1 MLTEINI
8 ANYKSINN
16 LKLPLG
22 RVNVFI
28 GENGAGKSNILEAI
42 ALAGAANAGKLD
54 NEFLASRGIRVTQ
67 PELMRPAFADFSNTS
82 QIVITV
88 DDGKG
93 SPKTFELMNDNA
105 PYAQWHCS
113 VKLRRKSNEAVERE
127 VFTSILDEII
137 KANLEKIS
145 NENSKE
151 KTVNSSKKPEV
162 KNTSNTSSKIDIGG
176 NWEKFSRILERHKIL
191 LAKIEKN
198 SKENNSRNIINVLR
212 NDFRQ
217 LNSFVIYS
225 PENSALR
232 IFEKEGQIEPLGV
245 NGEGLLKL
253 LSVLGKSEQKEVL
266 ETIKS
271 SLHVLDWFKNF
282 DIIDEPAGMV
292 NRMEIEDRF
301 LAKDKKYFDQ
311 KSANEGFLFLVFYFA
326 LFSSDL
332 TPKFFAVDNIDV
344 SLNPKLCQRLIQ
356 QLVLLSKKNDKQVLL
371 TTHNPAVLDGLN
383 LDDDE
388 QRLFVVSRND
398 AGETK
403 VKRVKKPRSI
413 EGVPPTRL
421 SEAFLRGALGGLPKG
436 F

>member
-8 ANYKSINN
+8 ANYKSINK

-42 ALAGAANAGKLD
+42 ALAGAANAEKLD

-82 QIVITV
+82 QITITV
-88 DDGKG
+88 DDGKDF
-93 SPKTFELMNDNA
+93 PKTFELMNDNA
-105 PYAQWHCS
+105 PYAQWRC
-113 VKLRRKSNEAVERE
+113 LIKSIEK
-127 VFTSILDEII
+127 SDEII
-137 KANLEKIS
+137 PDEDFSNLDKVIQFI
-145 NENSKE
+145 NQ
-151 KTVNSSKKPEV
+151 
-162 KNTSNTSSKIDIGG
+162 IDIDDRSESES
-176 NWEKFSRILERHKIL
+176 EKKTKKESDISSAIDKKKSVEEAFRILESYRGV
-191 LAKIEKN
+191 
-198 SKENNSRNIINVLR
+198 INQIRYKYGLSQESY
-212 NDFRQ
+212 RQ
-217 LNSFVIYS
+217 LNGFVIYS

-253 LSVLGKSEQKEVL
+253 LSVLGKSDQKDVL
-266 ETIKS
+266 NTIKS

-282 DIIDEPAGMV
+282 DIVDEPAGMV

-301 LAKDKKYFDQ
+301 LAKDKKYYDQ

-326 LFSSDL
+326 LFSTDL
-332 TPKFFAVDNIDV
+332 TPKFFAIDNIDV

-388 QRLFVVSRND
+388 QRLFVVSRNEL
-398 AGETK
+398 GQTK

>member
-54 NEFLASRGIRVTQ
+54 NEFLVSRGIRVTQ

-82 QIVITV
+82 QIVIAV
-88 DDGKG
+88 DNGEN
-93 SPKTFELMNDNA
+93 SPAIFELTNDNT
-105 PYAQWHCS
+105 PYAQWRCS
-113 VKLRRKSNEAVERE
+113 VKSEFDEAAKMKV
-127 VFTSILDEII
+127 VLSIFDEIV
-137 KANLEKIS
+137 K
-145 NENSKE
+145 NSKDE
-151 KTVNSSKKPEV
+151 TVNFSKKPEL
-162 KNTSNTSSKIDIGG
+162 KISSSAYSEIDIEKSSEWKKFSKI
-176 NWEKFSRILERHKIL
+176 LEQHK
-191 LAKIEKN
+191 
-198 SKENNSRNIINVLR
+198 INVLHD
-212 NDFRQ
+212 NFHQ
-217 LNSFVIYS
+217 LNNFVIYS

-232 IFEKEGQIEPLGV
+232 IFEKEGQIEPLGI

-253 LSVLGKSEQKEVL
+253 LSVLGKSEQKDVL

-282 DIIDEPAGMV
+282 DIVDEPAGMV

-326 LFSSDL
+326 LFSTDL
-332 TPKFFAVDNIDV
+332 TPKFFAIDNIDV

-388 QRLFVVSRND
+388 QRLFVVSRNEL
-398 AGETK
+398 GQTK

-413 EGVPPTRL
+413 EGAPPTRL